1 MPQIDAIPVVVRVFG
16 LCAALLA
23 AGGTLPASARSA
35 TNLSTLD
42 LQLQPRDVAPPE
54 LLESGIGDAPVSA
67 GSQNLPEVVR
77 EVDQAQRTE
86 PPKRRLPG
94 SGPLDSVTGDQ
105 GVLKDLLENKTIPLF
120 RVTVEPPF

>member
-16 LCAALLA
+16 LCAGLLV

-35 TNLSTLD
+35 PKLSTLD
-42 LQLQPRDVAPPE
+42 LQLRPRDVAPPE

-67 GSQNLPEVVR
+67 GSQNLPEVVG
-77 EVDQAQRTE
+77 EVDQVQRAE
-86 PPKRRLPG
+86 PPKRHLSG
-94 SGPLDSVTGDQ
+94 WGPLDSVTGDQ